1 MRKNLLIVEHDPDIR
16 TVLTLIFEDN
26 GYSVTAFPSEE
37 GVLER
42 IKKVK
47 PDVVVLD
54 IFKPTPEST
63 VLCREIKAD
72 DKLNSIP
79 VIALSTHM
87 EAHKIHSICADKVL
101 GKPFDITELID
112 AVESQVM
119 A

>member
-1 MRKNLLIVEHDPDIR
+1 MRKNLLIVEHDPDILH
-16 TVLTLIFEDN
+16 VLTLIFQGH

-37 GVLER
+37 GVLEK
-42 IKKVK
+42 IKTDK
-47 PDVVVLD
+47 PDVIVLD

-72 DKLNSIP
+72 DKLNDIP

-87 EAHKIHSICADKVL
+87 DAHKIHSIYADKVL
-101 GKPFDITELID
+101 GKPFDITELVD
-112 AVESQVM
+112 VVESQIM